1 MLGTIIAVKQD
12 QGYVDVYLDKEAA
25 TYRAPCADFA
35 SDPEAVLSAS
45 AARP

>member
-25 TYRAPCADFA
+25 TYRAPFELCQ
-35 SDPEAVLSAS
+35 
-45 AARP
+45 R